1 MRPVGFVPGSDQA
14 SDASPQATLPGRI
27 GSACRVPR
35 IQSLSAGTT
44 TGSSFF
50 RVIAQHVASWREQFI
65 DSKRDVKFLVVTR
78 ATPAWLGIWELG
90 KKSYYWIPRPGLA
103 P

>member
-1 MRPVGFVPGSDQA
+1 M
-14 SDASPQATLPGRI
+14 
-27 GSACRVPR
+27 
-35 IQSLSAGTT
+35 
-44 TGSSFF
+44 
-50 RVIAQHVASWREQFI
+50 IAQHVASGREQFI
-65 DSKRDVKFLVVTR
+65 DSKRDVKFLVATR